1 MSRTGTMSDRLTC
14 APSRAAR
21 ELGLKRGEFD
31 LAVSLGFI
39 RTVPDEG
46 GGGPRVAQAEI
57 DHLRSGDG
65 FPDALRERVA
75 TVGTAAGAELMDVA
89 PTRFTSLARY
99 GLLIPVKFY
108 LNRYRAVVWLYL
120 AEELRQFAA
129 EGSHTRLLKARR
141 TPTEIREALK
151 AGMDRR
157 PRNWRGRHVGFLT
170 REAGDDPWARAGAVA
185 CLLDPADV
193 ADVVPDPHERT
204 RLARCHPRL
213 PAHGTPGSPT
223 ADLAEKLM
231 TASEPD
237 EVAWF
242 RADLAHTMESAR
254 RHHPMAATPSP
265 ASPAGPRSLVPTP
278 AAPAGPSSLLPL
290 PAPPAGPRPLVPTPA
305 APAGSPSLL
314 PVPAPPAA
322 PNPLVTRPAPLTES
336 DLLAPPPAPEAERR
350 PAPTDPTPPHGL
362 MSWLR
367 RRRRQPAD

>member
-1 MSRTGTMSDRLTC
+1 MSRTVTTSDRPTC

-31 LAVSLGFI
+31 LAVNLGFI

-46 GGGPRVAQAEI
+46 GGGPRVALAEI

-65 FPDALRERVA
+65 SPDALRERVA
-75 TVGTAAGAELMDVA
+75 TVGTTAGAELMDVA

-99 GLLIPVKFY
+99 GLLIPVTFY

-129 EGSHTRLLKARR
+129 EGSHTRLLTARR
-141 TPTEIREALK
+141 TPTEIREGLK

-157 PRNWRGRHVGFLT
+157 PRNWRARHVGFLT
-170 REAGDDPWARAGAVA
+170 RQAGDDPWARAGAVA

-193 ADVVPDPHERT
+193 ADVVRDPQERT

-213 PAHGTPGSPT
+213 PAHGAPGSPT
-223 ADLAEKLM
+223 AELAEALM

-242 RADLAHTMESAR
+242 RADLAHTMETAR
-254 RHHPMAATPSP
+254 RHHPVAATLSTAP
-265 ASPAGPRSLVPTP
+265 L
-278 AAPAGPSSLLPL
+278 AAANPLMPL
-290 PAPPAGPRPLVPTPA
+290 PAPPAGP
-305 APAGSPSLL
+305 PSLAPL
-314 PVPAPPAA
+314 PAPPAA
-322 PNPLVTRPAPLTES
+322 TNPLVPLPAPATGP
-336 DLLAPPPAPEAERR
+336 DPLAPPPAPEAERR
-350 PAPTDPTPPHGL
+350 PAPIDPTPPHGL
-362 MSWLR
+362 LSWLR
-367 RRRRQPAD
+367 RRRRRPAG